1 MCHYK
6 TVEELIMTCPS
17 PVTVIDLTDTI
28 TIGVRDWSIAQ
39 TLQMYIENADL
50 QEERTGVIQPW
61 AIDTISRLTTVRQFG
76 PTSIAWMPDAN
87 DGAWISL
94 EEWFIRYGFAPDMIE
109 SDEPVPENDL
119 DNFYSIELNEDDV
132 DLRWFNDDDTEDTCS
147 ITINSADV

>member
-17 PVTVIDLTDTI
+17 PITVVDLTDTI

-50 QEERTGVIQPW
+50 QEEQTGIIEPW
-61 AIDTISRLTTVRQFG
+61 AIDVISRLTTVSQFG

-87 DGAWISL
+87 DGQWISL
-94 EEWFIRYGFAPDMIE
+94 EEWFIRYGFAPDMVG
-109 SDEPVPENDL
+109 SGEPIQL
-119 DNFYSIELNEDDV
+119 DDFHSIELDVDDV
-132 DLRWFNDDDTEDTCS
+132 DLRWLDDDNTETTCS